1 MLYLR
6 ILSIP
11 LVILLCGPAYAGH
24 KYWVARDDGTPKYWN
39 DNANWSNSRR
49 GSAGGA
55 AYPRIGD
62 KVIFNGRSTV
72 DCTLRANA
80 KTRRLQVWSGYTGT
94 INLAGYDLHSKQGAK
109 IHGGTFNVSSGK
121 LSTEKWN
128 SVIGSAAT
136 VNARDS
142 TLFFG
147 KGLNI
152 QGTLN
157 APTGNLTVRGNWANS
172 GTFNHNSG
180 TVIFN
185 PRRHNHTI
193 NPGGTGSGKA
203 FYNIKKVGRYRNK
216 LIGNISLNNFEIA
229 YKGGTWQAQGYDMS
243 VSGNWKVNNLS
254 GFTHGNNTVT
264 LNGSTTQTINIYP
277 NKGDFYNLTVSNTA
291 SLETNGLKA
300 DNTLTIGAGS
310 TFDING
316 QNLTAV
322 ELSNAGTLQLQ
333 GGETVSITTMDTDS
347 GTVTYDGTG
356 TYTQL
361 AAGDEYYNL
370 TLNTAGTITLDANL
384 DVNGTLS
391 ITDGTLDVSSS
402 NYNINVSGNWIN
414 NDSFISRSGTVTFDG
429 SSTVTTGGISNTK
442 DFHHVTLNGS
452 QVSQSTNAIDIGGN
466 FTLSGG
472 TWYTNGLC
480 TYVTGSTTISGSGA
494 LNRPSSLTTTFEPGD
509 TDTDVPVASNIT
521 ITFGQA
527 VRKTDDTELTNTNVK
542 SLITLKDT
550 NASGSNI
557 NFDAT
562 INDEKKVITIT
573 PKSNLSSLQTVYIG
587 IGASVE
593 NSCDEA
599 ISATNIT
606 FTVVDSSLP
615 TLISSTPSDG
625 QTDFGVSSNI
635 VLNFSES
642 VDAESGNITVK
653 KASDGSTVETIDVTG
668 SKVSGSGTAQI
679 TIDPS
684 TTLDGSTSYYLNID
698 ASAFD
703 DGSSN
708 SYAGISDT
716 TTLNFTTADIAS
728 PTVTFSPTDGNTGIA
743 PNTTIT
749 ITFNEAVRNTDDTD
763 LTDTNVDSLIT
774 LKDTNANGSDIDFDA
789 TIDTDKKVI
798 TINPISDLSSEQ
810 IVYVAIGATVE
821 DSSGNAITASSIN
834 FTAAKEDDPPTITF
848 SPTDGTAG
856 IAADVAITITFDKA
870 VRNTDDT
877 ELTITNVDSLITL
890 KDTNASG
897 SDISFDATIDTAKK
911 VITIN
916 PSSDLTSEQTVYVAI
931 GATVEDA
938 SGNAITETSATFD
951 VADATPP
958 VVTFTPQNS
967 ATGVAV
973 NSDVTIAF
981 DELVRNVDDTALTDA
996 NVDSLITLRDTN
1008 ASGSNIAFDAVV
1020 DNDKK
1025 LITITPTNTFS
1036 SEQTVYVTIGATVED
1051 ASGNAITATSTTFTT
1066 ADSTAPSVS
1075 FIPPDSSTGIPIT
1088 SNVVLTFSEAVRRTD
1103 DVSLTNTNV
1112 ANLLTLEY
1120 ISDQSPI
1127 SFTASIDSEKKVITI
1142 TPDSDF
1148 TSGRVVYV
1156 AIESVEDFSNNA
1168 MGATSGTFSVTDSTS
1183 PTVEFSPA
1191 DLSTSVALDTNITIT
1206 FDEET
1211 RLIDNSELTDTNV
1224 DSLITLKNTDAS
1236 GSDIA
1241 FDATIDSEKKI
1252 ITINPVD
1259 DFSSDQ
1265 IIYIAIGATV
1275 EDSYNNAIS
1284 PASATFT
1291 SADALPPSV
1300 TIEAVITASIATDS
1314 NITFTFSEAVR
1325 NVDDTALTNTNVG
1338 SLITLKDTGP
1348 NGFDIPFSAS
1358 INDAKTIITIDPT
1371 SNFKSKQTVYAAIG
1385 ATVEDFANNVVP
1397 ASSKTFVA
1405 EYLVS
1410 SLTNPFDDKDFVG
1423 LMESQLET
1431 SKLFIRQSTMAVLK
1445 RIEWLRRHR
1454 EDKNLSNQGIRLKF
1468 PNSDFRQLANAL
1480 QLHSRFNKSGVLLR
1494 NDWAVWSEGNVTIGE
1509 VDDTAISSMKDIR
1522 STGISVGIDKKID
1535 EHLMYGAA
1543 LRVSNYNVD
1552 IGSSGNN
1559 LHTNA
1564 YSLSLYG
1571 TIPFSDEKW
1580 IDGTFGIGRLKIDQ
1594 TRKHDSG
1601 TLHGSRRGKQIFG
1614 SIVYTGEFSRDELTI
1629 SPYGRLDAG
1638 YTVLANFNDYGT
1650 VAALNYKKQKIRQGE
1665 ASLGMLVDNTI
1676 NLKGLSLKPSGRFEY
1691 GKKISSSSD
1700 AVVSYLSIPDTKY
1713 SLNINDD
1720 KTDSIRAGMGIDI
1733 NPIGKWSFT
1742 ASYERNQEINT
1753 SYTDTLSLSASY
1765 LLNSNTRHSVSIING
1780 RSRNPQFEWEF
1791 DLGSTTDWS
1800 VNANSIVSQTGNS
1813 TYEVTAQLRINL
1825 NF

>member
-1 MLYLR
+1 
-6 ILSIP
+6 
-11 LVILLCGPAYAGH
+11 
-24 KYWVARDDGTPKYWN
+24 
-39 DNANWSNSRR
+39 
-49 GSAGGA
+49 
-55 AYPRIGD
+55 
-62 KVIFNGRSTV
+62 
-72 DCTLRANA
+72 
-80 KTRRLQVWSGYTGT
+80 
-94 INLAGYDLHSKQGAK
+94 
-109 IHGGTFNVSSGK
+109 
-121 LSTEKWN
+121 
-128 SVIGSAAT
+128 
-136 VNARDS
+136 
-142 TLFFG
+142 
-147 KGLNI
+147 
-152 QGTLN
+152 
-157 APTGNLTVRGNWANS
+157 
-172 GTFNHNSG
+172 
-180 TVIFN
+180 
-185 PRRHNHTI
+185 
-193 NPGGTGSGKA
+193 
-203 FYNIKKVGRYRNK
+203 
-216 LIGNISLNNFEIA
+216 
-229 YKGGTWQAQGYDMS
+229 
-243 VSGNWKVNNLS
+243 
-254 GFTHGNNTVT
+254 
-264 LNGSTTQTINIYP
+264 
-277 NKGDFYNLTVSNTA
+277 
-291 SLETNGLKA
+291 
-300 DNTLTIGAGS
+300 
-310 TFDING
+310 
-316 QNLTAV
+316 
-322 ELSNAGTLQLQ
+322 
-333 GGETVSITTMDTDS
+333 
-347 GTVTYDGTG
+347 
-356 TYTQL
+356 
-361 AAGDEYYNL
+361 
-370 TLNTAGTITLDANL
+370 
-384 DVNGTLS
+384 
-391 ITDGTLDVSSS
+391 
-402 NYNINVSGNWIN
+402 
-414 NDSFISRSGTVTFDG
+414 
-429 SSTVTTGGISNTK
+429 
-442 DFHHVTLNGS
+442 
-452 QVSQSTNAIDIGGN
+452 
-466 FTLSGG
+466 
-472 TWYTNGLC
+472 
-480 TYVTGSTTISGSGA
+480 
-494 LNRPSSLTTTFEPGD
+494 
-509 TDTDVPVASNIT
+509 
-521 ITFGQA
+521 
-527 VRKTDDTELTNTNVK
+527 
-542 SLITLKDT
+542 
-550 NASGSNI
+550 
-557 NFDAT
+557 
-562 INDEKKVITIT
+562 
-573 PKSNLSSLQTVYIG
+573 
-587 IGASVE
+587 
-593 NSCDEA
+593 
-599 ISATNIT
+599 
-606 FTVVDSSLP
+606 
-615 TLISSTPSDG
+615 
-625 QTDFGVSSNI
+625 
-635 VLNFSES
+635 
-642 VDAESGNITVK
+642 
-653 KASDGSTVETIDVTG
+653 
-668 SKVSGSGTAQI
+668 
-679 TIDPS
+679 
-684 TTLDGSTSYYLNID
+684 
-698 ASAFD
+698 
-703 DGSSN
+703 
-708 SYAGISDT
+708 
-716 TTLNFTTADIAS
+716 
-728 PTVTFSPTDGNTGIA
+728 
-743 PNTTIT
+743 
-749 ITFNEAVRNTDDTD
+749 
-763 LTDTNVDSLIT
+763 
-774 LKDTNANGSDIDFDA
+774 
-789 TIDTDKKVI
+789 
-798 TINPISDLSSEQ
+798 
-810 IVYVAIGATVE
+810 VAIGATVE

-938 SGNAITETSATFD
+938 FDNAITATSAIFTAADTEAPTIIFDPADLESGVLIGTNITLTFNEAVRNTDDTDLTNINVDSLITLKDSDASGTDIAFDATIDSANKVITINPTSDLTSEQTVYVAIGATVEDASGNAITETSATFD

-958 VVTFTPQNS
+958 IVTFTPQNS

-1325 NVDDTALTNTNVG
+1325 NLDDTALTNTNVG

-1733 NPIGKWSFT
+1733 NPSGKWSFT
-1742 ASYERNQEINT
+1742 ANYERNQEINT

-1765 LLNSNTRHSVSIING
+1765 LLNSNTQHSVSIING